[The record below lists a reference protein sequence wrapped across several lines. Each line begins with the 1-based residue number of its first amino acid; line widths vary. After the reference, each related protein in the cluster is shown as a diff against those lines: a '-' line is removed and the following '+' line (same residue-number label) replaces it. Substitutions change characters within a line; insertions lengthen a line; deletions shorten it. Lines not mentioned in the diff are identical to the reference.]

1 MDQSTLQAFA
11 VLAETYS
18 EKPRVVG
25 LDLVV
30 SAKKR
35 TVLAHLKKFS
45 DLAETFRVVRYIC
58 WE

>member
-25 LDLVV
+25 LDLRDEKYFTSQNI
-30 SAKKR
+30 SA
-35 TVLAHLKKFS
+35 LKIFS
-45 DLAETFRVVRYIC
+45 
-58 WE
+58 